1 MQFKSHTQE
10 ITKMSEVSLNT
21 GVNTSIIDDS
31 QNVQKSSRVSNSG
44 GEVAITSVEL
54 MFAKLQNYLA
64 IENREYAKDKIDGI
78 KQKQQESK
86 NISNVIVALRTAC
99 DGLKDTEKI
108 DGSKIEDFNKVLKM
122 CEDYGIKVDIPAS
135 YQHTIDCLQKSI
147 DDAHGGNIHVAS
159 IPDISNVRKNIAASG
174 CNYNTK
180 HYPNYHNISTRDLLG
195 VKSIGWRD
203 VSTADVQ
210 EVLDNFKKAG
220 PITVGTAKNII
231 ESLQNIQETIGS
243 DTQQQMIFVQDFMSK
258 VSSYSQGAI
267 AAISKSGDTL
277 TSVARG

>member
-1 MQFKSHTQE
+1 MTANINTATAAENDYLSFGAAETDKASAPNRFGDE
-10 ITKMSEVSLNT
+10 I
-21 GVNTSIIDDS
+21 
-31 QNVQKSSRVSNSG
+31 
-44 GEVAITSVEL
+44 AITSVEL
-54 MFAKLQNYLA
+54 MFAKLQNDLA
-64 IENREYAKDKIDGI
+64 IENREYAKDKINGI
-78 KQKQQESK
+78 KQKQQEAK

-99 DGLKDTEKI
+99 DGLKDTDKI

-147 DDAHGGNIHVAS
+147 DDAHGGNIRVAN

-220 PITVGTAKNII
+220 PITVGTAKNLI

-267 AAISKSGDTL
+267 SAISKSGDTL

>member
-1 MQFKSHTQE
+1 
-10 ITKMSEVSLNT
+10 MSEVSLNT
-21 GVNTSIIDDS
+21 GVNPSITEDP
-31 QNVQKSSRVSNSG
+31 QYVQKSSGASNHG
-44 GEVAITSVEL
+44 DEVAITSVEL
-54 MFAKLQNYLA
+54 MFAKLQNDLA
-64 IENREYAKDKIDGI
+64 IENREYAKDRIDAI

-86 NISNVIVALRTAC
+86 EISNVIVALRTAC
-99 DGLKDTEKI
+99 GNLKDTDNI
-108 DGSKIEDFNKVLKM
+108 DKSKIEDFNKVIDM
-122 CEDYGIKVDIPAS
+122 CNKYGIKVDVPQS
-135 YQHTIDCLQKSI
+135 YTHAIECLQKSI
-147 DDAHGGNIHVAS
+147 DDAHGGNIRVAN
-159 IPDISNVRKNIAASG
+159 IPDISDVRKAIADSG
-174 CNYNTK
+174 ANYNTK
-180 HYPNYHNISTRDLLG
+180 HYPNYTNISTRDLLG

-267 AAISKSGDTL
+267 SAISKSGDTL